1 MGLVMIVGTF
11 KGKDGS
17 CGFRKNKDYIVK
29 IEYQYGKYW
38 LFGCKWDT
46 KEQHGCPYDTI
57 EAILRNWNLKV
68 VWEGL

>member
-1 MGLVMIVGTF
+1 MRTPQ
-11 KGKDGS
+11 
-17 CGFRKNKDYIVK
+17 NKEYIVK

-57 EAILRNWNLKV
+57 EGILRNWNLRV
-68 VWEGL
+68 VWEG